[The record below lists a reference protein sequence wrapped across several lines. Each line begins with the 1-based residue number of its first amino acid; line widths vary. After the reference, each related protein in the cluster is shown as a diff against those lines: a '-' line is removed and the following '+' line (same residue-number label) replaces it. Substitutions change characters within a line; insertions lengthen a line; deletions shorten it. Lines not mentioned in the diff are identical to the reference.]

1 MDGEAKMDENKL
13 YIESLE
19 IDGKR
24 CEDIVIEDNADMI
37 AIDYAPMSYNQ
48 YDRPYRI
55 HSRERSRR
63 NSKSGKTAKKRGSSP
78 LISQIVICAVI
89 ISAALIF
96 RYADIDSFNYLR
108 EQYQYAM
115 SQQMDF
121 SDYGSALLVFM
132 QNGADEGSQ
141 SPSSEDAVGQQPQ
154 ASHPQTNEAL
164 QLALPVEDAVVT
176 SHFGEQRTN
185 EQGESQTHKG
195 IDLAVALGSPITP
208 VMSGKVIT
216 AKQSDSYGNYVVIEH
231 ENGLQSLY
239 AHCSSIQCEVGQKV
253 DELNVIA
260 FAGAT
265 GNATGPHLHLEI
277 KKDGQCVDP
286 MQYYAADAF
295 AQSNS
300 SAAKE

>member
-1 MDGEAKMDENKL
+1 MDESKL

-19 IDGKR
+19 IDGKK
-24 CEDIVIEDNADMI
+24 CEGVVIEDDADSVAVGYDPM
-37 AIDYAPMSYNQ
+37 DYSR

-55 HSRERSRR
+55 YSRERSRA
-63 NSKSGKTAKKRGSSP
+63 SGNAGKKKRSKSP
-78 LISQIVICAVI
+78 LISQMVICVLI
-89 ISAALIF
+89 ISAALVF
-96 RYADIDSFNYLR
+96 RYADTDSFNYLR

-115 SQQMDF
+115 SQQIDF

-132 QNGADEGSQ
+132 QNEADT
-141 SPSSEDAVGQQPQ
+141 SSQPQ
-154 ASHPQTNEAL
+154 SSSDTASQPAPASQAQANEAL
-164 QLALPVEDAVVT
+164 ELALPVEDAVVT
-176 SHFGEQRTN
+176 SVFGEQRTD
-185 EQGESQTHKG
+185 EQGNSETHKG

-216 AKQSDSYGNYVVIEH
+216 AEQSDSYGNYVVIEH
-231 ENGLQSLY
+231 ENGMQSLY
-239 AHCSSIQCEVGQKV
+239 AHCSSLQCEVGQSV

-265 GNATGPHLHLEI
+265 GDASGSHLHLEI

-295 AQSNS
+295 SQSNVI
-300 SAAKE
+300 EE